1 MDTSHPLGLSFLIG
15 LMKWESR
22 VGLYISRSL
31 TRKIGNSSSI
41 SRKGIECRSFIQVME
56 EVKQT
61 GQRGGSE
68 GEVAPRLAPAGH
80 LLFLEVGGR
89 R

>member
-1 MDTSHPLGLSFLIG
+1 
-15 LMKWESR
+15 MKWESR

-68 GEVAPRLAPAGH
+68 GEVAPRLALAGH
-80 LLFLEVGGR
+80 LLCLEVGGR